1 MVITE
6 IIMAKSTIKITKKEN
21 ITEKNRKNVVKV
33 VEGLN
38 NAKT

>member
-1 MVITE
+1 
-6 IIMAKSTIKITKKEN
+6 MAKSTIKITKKEN